1 MSYNAEKKFICLFLA
16 ALLLLCGGCQNT
28 SQGEKDSAGKEG
40 VGAQESFDAQTAG
53 EIWQDNTLDLYT
65 GQFNRPLKPV
75 QSEEDGEIRTL
86 DYALEASRA
95 AVFTRQMIPGES
107 QDSLNIVTRDGETN
121 SLNLNLIEDFSL
133 LESAGKICG
142 SGGYVLIDWHFDR
155 EESSF
160 YRFLTVDENLKVTG
174 SFDMEEGWP
183 EEGSPRGVMADSL
196 GNIHLVTMSLSG
208 WKYYVLDSQGKILAE
223 VTEHSYDD
231 PVLVSLYDGSIAL
244 YSHIEEEDMGQATG
258 GLLWKIDPASGKK
271 EILGNVPADIWVWDM
286 LYFTLWDEHTF
297 LYADKEGLYRGDL
310 TGGTPELLYE
320 WVRHGMQ
327 PQSIE
332 DVQVGEDQSIS
343 LLYKDV
349 DGMNYLHL
357 EPAAEQ
363 REIHEITMAVSSGQM
378 GKYKAYAARFTK
390 MYPNYVIRLE
400 ETEYNDS
407 RLMTE
412 LIAGKGPVLIDTF
425 LTGFTQHEEL
435 WEPLDQVLE
444 QDGLSD
450 ELILKALER
459 GKIGETLY
467 GIVDDWYI
475 ETVITASVD
484 RDDWDYDGFLE
495 EIAARPQLDN
505 ICNAMDSVS
514 FISSFFIHGLD
525 DNYMVDPGEGVTYFD
540 SDGFRRILHYAGKL
554 DNEDNRI
561 YGLEAAGAL
570 KDGSMLCYEVS
581 LLNPEGLGQW
591 QTQLE
596 DSIKLIGYPGKDGA
610 HHYIVSFEPVAVRAK
625 ASEED
630 KQIAKLFLQSI
641 LTYDSQCA
649 GALDTG
655 FHMSVRKDV
664 FEEQLMEMPFTSFYE
679 GFDIRKAVIDRERMK
694 EDYMALLEQA
704 VPVSYL
710 PQELLD
716 IIMEELENYFSGAI
730 TEEQAIDHLKN
741 RVELYL
747 MEQK

>member
-1 MSYNAEKKFICLFLA
+1 MKKRFIYLFLA
-16 ALLLLCGGCQNT
+16 ALLLLCSGCHNG
-28 SQGEKDSAGKEG
+28 SHGEKDSAGKE
-40 VGAQESFDAQTAG
+40 ESGTPETVDEQAAG
-53 EIWQDNTLDLYT
+53 EVWQDNTLDLYT

-95 AVFTRQMIPGES
+95 TVFVRQLIPGES
-107 QDSLNIVTRDGETN
+107 QDSLNIVTRDGEWSSRN
-121 SLNLNLIEDFSL
+121 LKEYDLNL

-142 SGGYVLIDWHFDR
+142 SGGYVLVDLQFDG
-155 EESSF
+155 EGSSF

-183 EEGSPRGVMADSL
+183 EEGSPSGVMADSL
-196 GNIHLVTMSLSG
+196 GNIHLVTMSFSG
-208 WKYYVLDSQGKILAE
+208 WKYYVLDSQGEILAE
-223 VTEHSYDD
+223 VTEPSYDD

-244 YSHIEEEDMGQATG
+244 YSHVEEEDTGQATG
-258 GLLWKIDPASGKK
+258 GLLWKADPASGKK

-310 TGGTPELLYE
+310 TGGNPELLYE
-320 WVRHGMQ
+320 WVRHGIQ

-332 DVQVGEDQSIS
+332 DLQVGEDQSIS

-349 DGMNYLHL
+349 DGMNYLYL
-357 EPAAEQ
+357 EPTAEQ

-378 GKYKAYAARFTK
+378 GKYKVYAARFTK
-390 MYPNYVIRLE
+390 MYPNYVVRLE
-400 ETEYNDS
+400 ETEYNDT

-444 QDGLSD
+444 QDGLPE

-459 GKIGETLY
+459 GKIGETQY
-467 GIVDDWYI
+467 GIVDDFYI
-475 ETVITASVD
+475 ETVITASAD

-495 EIAARPQLDN
+495 EIAARPRLDN
-505 ICNAMDSVS
+505 ICNARDSIS
-514 FISSFFIHGLD
+514 FISSFFIHGLN

-540 SDGFRRILHYAGKL
+540 SDGFRRILHYAGEL
-554 DNEDNRI
+554 DNEDNRG

-581 LLNPEGLGQW
+581 LLNPEDLGQW
-591 QTQLE
+591 QTQLG
-596 DSIKLIGYPGKDGA
+596 DSLKLIGYPGRDGA
-610 HHYIVSFEPVAVRAK
+610 HHYIVSSEPVAVRAK
-625 ASEED
+625 APEED
-630 KQIAKLFLQSI
+630 KQIARLFLQSI

-649 GALDTG
+649 GALDIG

-664 FEEQLMEMPFTSFYE
+664 FEEQLMEMTFTSFYE
-679 GFDIRKAVIDRERMK
+679 GFDILKDMIDRERMK

-710 PQELLD
+710 PRELLD
-716 IIMEELENYFSGAI
+716 IITEELENYFSGVI